1 MGNELAKRLA
11 NLKIEAEKREDPLL
25 VAFVEVLQDIFNGQG
40 EEMAAE
46 LGRPQ
51 VEILSDTIEKEAPE
65 KQGAPQHLP
74 PIPEEQTEL
83 HMGLDLTPRDPESE
97 ED

>member
-25 VAFVEVLQDIFNGQG
+25 VGIVAVLQDICVPVDAEVWERDA
-40 EEMAAE
+40 EEPVRE
-46 LGRPQ
+46 PEP
-51 VEILSDTIEKEAPE
+51 VEPE
-65 KQGAPQHLP
+65 PAFKDQLLP
-74 PIPEEQTEL
+74 PIPEKQTEPRV
-83 HMGLDLTPRDPESE
+83 GPDLTPRDPESE

>member
-25 VAFVEVLQDIFNGQG
+25 VAFA